1 MAVRV
6 RPGLLPSQEHWLWI
20 EIFMPQ
26 ISARSVLLPVLAC
39 CVAMACFQL
48 GAALAKK
55 LFATIGPMG
64 TATLRLL
71 IGAGVL
77 IVVTRPWRNW
87 PARAP
92 RLALLGLGIGVAG
105 AIVFYYLAIDRLPL
119 GIAMPVQFLGPL
131 VLATV
136 MSRGIMDLLWVA
148 LAALGIWCLLGTG
161 GANGHIDPVGI
172 LFALGAALSWAIY
185 ILAGKAA
192 GDALGSAAAPASLGI
207 AAIIL
212 VPVGAVHG
220 GTALLDPAILPLA
233 ILVAIVSATIPF
245 WLELY
250 AMPRLPT
257 RTFSVLMSLEPV
269 FAVLFGLVML
279 GEHLSL
285 VQTLGVA
292 LVIGSS
298 IGSVLT
304 IREPGTATGLPS
316 LD

>member
-1 MAVRV
+1 MTT
-6 RPGLLPSQEHWLWI
+6 S
-20 EIFMPQ
+20 
-26 ISARSVLLPVLAC
+26 SARSPLLPVLAC

-48 GAALAKK
+48 GAALAKQ
-55 LFATIGPMG
+55 LFVTVGPMG
-64 TATLRLL
+64 AATLRLA
-71 IGAGVL
+71 IGSGVL
-77 IVVTRPWRNW
+77 IALTRPWRRW
-87 PARAP
+87 PQHVP
-92 RLALLGLGIGVAG
+92 KLPLIGLGASVAG
-105 AIVFYYLAIDRLPL
+105 AILFYFLAIDRLPL

-136 MSRGIMDLLWVA
+136 MSRGIVDLLWVA
-148 LAALGIWCLLGTG
+148 LAGIGIWCLLGTG
-161 GANGHIDPVGI
+161 AGGRIDPVGI
-172 LFALGAALSWAIY
+172 LFALGAALSWAVY
-185 ILAGKAA
+185 ILSGKAA
-192 GDALGSAAAPASLGI
+192 GNALGSAAAPASLGI
-207 AAIIL
+207 AALIL
-212 VPVGAVHG
+212 LPVGAASA
-220 GTALLDPAILPLA
+220 GTTLLNPAILPLA
-233 ILVAIVSATIPF
+233 ALVAIISATIPF

-279 GEHLSL
+279 GEHLSP

-304 IREPGTATGLPS
+304 IRDKTVVPA

>member
-1 MAVRV
+1 MT
-6 RPGLLPSQEHWLWI
+6 
-20 EIFMPQ
+20 
-26 ISARSVLLPVLAC
+26 ARSAMLPVLAC

-48 GAALAKK
+48 GAALAKL
-55 LFATIGPMG
+55 LFASIGPMG

-77 IVVTRPWRNW
+77 ILLTRPWRNW
-87 PARAP
+87 PARVP
-92 RLALLGLGIGVAG
+92 RLALLGLGVSVAG

-161 GANGHIDPVGI
+161 AGGPVDPIGV
-172 LFALGAALSWAIY
+172 LFALGAAISWAVY
-185 ILAGKAA
+185 ILSGKAA

-212 VPVGAVHG
+212 LPVGAVHS

-233 ILVAIVSATIPF
+233 ALVAIVSATIPF

-304 IREPGTATGLPS
+304 LRERGTAAGLQS

>member
-1 MAVRV
+1 MR
-6 RPGLLPSQEHWLWI
+6 LPVTA
-20 EIFMPQ
+20 P
-26 ISARSVLLPVLAC
+26 SARFPLLPVLAC
-39 CVAMACFQL
+39 CIAMACFQL
-48 GAALAKK
+48 GAALAKQ
-55 LFATIGPMG
+55 LFLAVGPMG
-64 TATLRLL
+64 AASLRLL
-71 IGAGVL
+71 IGSAVL
-77 IVVTRPWRNW
+77 IALTRPWRRW
-87 PARAP
+87 PQDVP
-92 RLALLGLGIGVAG
+92 KLALLGLGASVAG
-105 AIVFYYLAIDRLPL
+105 AILFYFLAIDRLPL

-136 MSRGIMDLLWVA
+136 MSRGIVDLLWVA

-161 GANGHIDPVGI
+161 ASGHIDPIGI
-172 LFALGAALSWAIY
+172 LFALGAAFSWAVY
-185 ILAGKAA
+185 ILCGKAV
-192 GDALGSAAAPASLGI
+192 GNALGNAAAPASLGI

-212 VPVGAVHG
+212 LPIGAASA
-220 GTALLDPAILPLA
+220 GTTLLDPAILPLA
-233 ILVAIVSATIPF
+233 ALVAIISATIPF

-285 VQTLGVA
+285 IQTLGVA

-304 IREPGTATGLPS
+304 MGEKAGAAPA

>member
-1 MAVRV
+1 MT
-6 RPGLLPSQEHWLWI
+6 
-20 EIFMPQ
+20 
-26 ISARSVLLPVLAC
+26 ARSPALPVLAC
-39 CVAMACFQL
+39 CIAMACFQL
-48 GAALAKK
+48 GAALAKQ
-55 LFATIGPMG
+55 LFMTVGPMG
-64 TATLRLL
+64 AASLRLL
-71 IGAGVL
+71 IGSAVL
-77 IVVTRPWRNW
+77 IALTRPWRSW
-87 PARAP
+87 PANVP
-92 RLALLGLGIGVAG
+92 KLALAGLGASVAG
-105 AIVFYYLAIDRLPL
+105 AILFYYLAIDRLPL

-136 MSRGIMDLLWVA
+136 MSRGIVDLLWVA
-148 LAALGIWCLLGTG
+148 LAGVGIWCLLGSGGTG
-161 GANGHIDPVGI
+161 GSIDWLGI
-172 LFALGAALSWAIY
+172 LFALGAALSWAVY
-185 ILAGKAA
+185 ILSGKAA
-192 GDALGSAAAPASLGI
+192 GDALGNVAAPVSLGI

-212 VPVGAVHG
+212 LPIGAASA
-220 GTALLDPAILPLA
+220 GTTLLNPAILPLA

-285 VQTLGVA
+285 IQTLGVA

-304 IREPGTATGLPS
+304 IGERAAAAP

>member
-1 MAVRV
+1 MTA
-6 RPGLLPSQEHWLWI
+6 S
-20 EIFMPQ
+20 
-26 ISARSVLLPVLAC
+26 SARSALLPVLAC
-39 CVAMACFQL
+39 CVAMACFQI
-48 GAALAKK
+48 GAALAKQ
-55 LFATIGPMG
+55 LFVSIGPMG
-64 TATLRLL
+64 TATLRLA
-71 IGAGVL
+71 IGAAVL

-87 PARAP
+87 PARVP
-92 RLALLGLGIGVAG
+92 GLALLGLGASVAG
-105 AIVFYYLAIDRLPL
+105 AILFYYLAIDRLPL

-136 MSRGIMDLLWVA
+136 MSRGVMDLVWVA

-161 GANGHIDPVGI
+161 GTSGHIDPVGI
-172 LFALGAALSWAIY
+172 LFALGAAVSWAVY

-212 VPVGAVHG
+212 LPIGTVHS
-220 GTALLDPAILPLA
+220 GTALLDPAILPFA
-233 ILVAIVSATIPF
+233 ALVAIVSATIPF

-257 RTFSVLMSLEPV
+257 RTFSVLMSLEPA

-279 GEHLSL
+279 GERLSL

-292 LVIGSS
+292 LVVGSS

-304 IREPGTATGLPS
+304 IRENGTAAGLQS

>member
-1 MAVRV
+1 MT
-6 RPGLLPSQEHWLWI
+6 P
-20 EIFMPQ
+20 
-26 ISARSVLLPVLAC
+26 RSPLLPVLAC

-48 GAALAKK
+48 GAALAKQ
-55 LFATIGPMG
+55 LFVSVGPMG
-64 TATLRLL
+64 AASLRLL
-71 IGAGVL
+71 IGSAVL
-77 IVVTRPWRNW
+77 IALTRPWRSW
-87 PARAP
+87 PERVP
-92 RLALLGLGIGVAG
+92 KLALAGLGASVAG
-105 AIVFYYLAIDRLPL
+105 AILFYYLAIDRLPL

-136 MSRGIMDLLWVA
+136 MSRGIVDLLWVA
-148 LAALGIWCLLGTG
+148 LAGVGIWCLLGTG
-161 GANGHIDPVGI
+161 GAGGPIDWLGI
-172 LFALGAALSWAIY
+172 FFALGAALSWAIY
-185 ILAGKAA
+185 ILSGKAA
-192 GDALGSAAAPASLGI
+192 GNALGNVAAPVSLGI

-212 VPVGAVHG
+212 LPIGAASA
-220 GTALLDPAILPLA
+220 GTTLLNPTILPLA

-285 VQTLGVA
+285 VQTFGVA

-304 IREPGTATGLPS
+304 IRESETTAGRQS

>member
-1 MAVRV
+1 MHH
-6 RPGLLPSQEHWLWI
+6 GST
-20 EIFMPQ
+20 
-26 ISARSVLLPVLAC
+26 RSPLLPVLAC

-48 GAALAKK
+48 GAALAKQ

-77 IVVTRPWRNW
+77 ILLTRPWRSW
-87 PARAP
+87 PAHVP
-92 RLALLGLGIGVAG
+92 RLALFALGASVAG
-105 AIVFYYLAIDRLPL
+105 AILFYYLAIDRLPL

-131 VLATV
+131 VLAIV

-161 GANGHIDPVGI
+161 GAAGHVDPVGI
-172 LFALGAALSWAIY
+172 LFALGAAVSWAVY

-212 VPVGAVHG
+212 LPVGAASA
-220 GTALLDPAILPLA
+220 GTTLLDPAILPLA
-233 ILVAIVSATIPF
+233 ALVAIISATVPF

-257 RTFSVLMSLEPV
+257 RTFSVLMSLEPA

-298 IGSVLT
+298 MGSVLT
-304 IREPGTATGLPS
+304 IRERAAPAGLAS

>member
-1 MAVRV
+1 MT
-6 RPGLLPSQEHWLWI
+6 
-20 EIFMPQ
+20 
-26 ISARSVLLPVLAC
+26 ARNALLPVLAC

-48 GAALAKK
+48 GAALAKQ
-55 LFATIGPMG
+55 LFASIGPMG

-77 IVVTRPWRNW
+77 VVVTRPWRSW
-87 PARAP
+87 PAQVP
-92 RLALLGLGIGVAG
+92 KLPLLALGASVAG
-105 AIVFYYLAIDRLPL
+105 AILFYYLAIDRLPL

-136 MSRGIMDLLWVA
+136 MSRGVMDLLWVG
-148 LAALGIWCLLGTG
+148 LAALGIWCLLGS
-161 GANGHIDPVGI
+161 GASGHIDPVGI
-172 LFALGAALSWAIY
+172 LFALGAAVSWAVY
-185 ILAGKAA
+185 ILAGKAV

-212 VPVGAVHG
+212 LPIGVANSGA
-220 GTALLDPAILPLA
+220 ALLDPAILPLA
-233 ILVAIVSATIPF
+233 ALVAIVSATIPF

-304 IREPGTATGLPS
+304 IRDYGTAAGLQS